1 MLSCSCIFLC
11 AVPLPSIKCCRPVCV
26 ITLSRPENDAFPAT
40 KKQSTRIDREGRREV
55 REHASRFQ
63 AKHLFPGAVHEKPL
77 RKRERVKEGSRQAHK
92 RYWILRPGPGR
103 TKESFLAPSAR
114 LRGTWRVRC
123 SGCLDFFCRS
133 LTVLRITVARYCS
146 LFLQLHITHLTVRI
160 IQF

>member
-1 MLSCSCIFLC
+1 VFLHFPLCCST
-11 AVPLPSIKCCRPVCV
+11 SIHKMRRQVGEACRPVCV

-123 SGCLDFFCRS
+123 SGCLDFFLPILNSAQDHSRQIFFS
-133 LTVLRITVARYCS
+133 FYNYT
-146 LFLQLHITHLTVRI
+146 LHI
-160 IQF
+160 